1 MAQRPAVARG
11 RKIPERVSSRDTTKA
26 GQSIIVT

>member
-1 MAQRPAVARG
+1 VARG

>member
-11 RKIPERVSSRDTTKA
+11 RKIPERVSSRDTTRA
-26 GQSIIVT
+26 GQNIIVT

>member
-11 RKIPERVSSRDTTKA
+11 RKIPPRVSSRDTTRA
-26 GQSIIVT
+26 GQTIIVT